1 MTENIETHDISSHR
15 KNARQ
20 LVANIPRTM
29 SDNEYY
35 LRSNIQL
42 YMDALVSRFL
52 YLERSKN
59 YYVLAHVV
67 IEKNLND
74 DIDRLDI
81 VRTIIMQ
88 NYDTGGAKYHTK

>member
-1 MTENIETHDISSHR
+1 M
-15 KNARQ
+15 
-20 LVANIPRTM
+20 ANIPRTM

-42 YMDALVSRFL
+42 YMDALVSKFL

>member
-1 MTENIETHDISSHR
+1 
-15 KNARQ
+15 
-20 LVANIPRTM
+20 M

-35 LRSNIQL
+35 LISDIQL
-42 YMDALVSRFL
+42 YMDALVSRSL
-52 YLERSKN
+52 YSEQSKI

>member
-1 MTENIETHDISSHR
+1 
-15 KNARQ
+15 
-20 LVANIPRTM
+20 M

-42 YMDALVSRFL
+42 YMDALVSKFL